1 MIDAAHRTHT
11 RVVLTVQSFAWSSG
25 GSTKQ
30 KALLGSS
37 TARAALAKN
46 IAVAVRDRGADGVN
60 LDFEPL
66 ASGYADD
73 PKEEYKLFYAL
84 GIDGLFSDFPDT
96 AFASR
101 EIFRGL

>member
-1 MIDAAHRTHT
+1 MTNVINKAHQNKT

-66 ASGYADD
+66 AAGYADEFVSLVQAR
-73 PKEEYKLFYAL
+73 PNGARTP
-84 GIDGLFSDFPDT
+84 SPRAT
-96 AFASR
+96 S
-101 EIFRGL
+101 